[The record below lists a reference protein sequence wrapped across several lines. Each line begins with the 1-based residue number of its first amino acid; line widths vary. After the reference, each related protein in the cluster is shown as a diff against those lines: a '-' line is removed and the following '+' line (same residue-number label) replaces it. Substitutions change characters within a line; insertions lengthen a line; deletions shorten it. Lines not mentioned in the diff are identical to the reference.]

1 MSGNRIRKDKMV
13 VFCCDVYSDERGKA
27 DNSIFFLE
35 GNLKEKNNKVISIN
49 IPFFLGK
56 IAAIVNK

>member
-35 GNLKEKNNKVISIN
+35 GNLKGKN
-49 IPFFLGK
+49 FFLGK
-56 IAAIVNK
+56 IAEIVNK